1 MKVRHTLICFFF
13 LSLQDGNNG
22 LVKAQI
28 YTGTEGGDVTVQCSS
43 SPSGSRI
50 ILCKE
55 PCRENIIIETTDDRA
70 HEGRFSIERRNRDVS
85 VTITQLNKSDSGLYG
100 CGFASSYQR
109 FEIIVVDALLDDS
122 SEETTF
128 YPRSGGNILVGCYF
142 STTETRKYFC
152 KGRCKENDILV
163 ETAAYGAQRGRY
175 SIRYVEGSPSG
186 GFVYVGIT
194 QLTSSDSGR
203 YRCGLDKPLFPDSY
217 YGFNIVVTDAPTT
230 SNRTQAMTSSVP
242 SASTATTT
250 QSLSSSSGSSRASS
264 ASPETIK
271 QSETTRDVLLSVG
284 LALVVMVILSLS
296 VLLFCRRRMSKPK
309 EPAVETQYADVTE
322 ANRVYEDIREDGQ
335 SRAPAVEINDDNS
348 LITAG
353 NLQNTAEDDSSRLTY
368 SQVTFSSRAAGSSS
382 SGIRGDDNVVYSV
395 PRVETLRDE
404 NELYSTVHG
413 GLRG

>member
-28 YTGTEGGDVTVQCSS
+28 YARTEGGDVTVQCSS

-55 PCRENIIIETTDDRA
+55 PCKQENNIIETTDDRA

-85 VTITQLNKSDSGLYG
+85 VTITQLTKSDSGLYQ
-100 CGFASSYQR
+100 CGSGSSYR
-109 FEIIVVDALLDDS
+109 PFEIIVVDALLDDS

-175 SIRYVEGSPSG
+175 SIRYVNGYSSG

-203 YRCGLDKPLFPDSY
+203 YRCGLDKPFSPDSY
-217 YGFNIVVTDAPTT
+217 YSGFNIVVTDAPTT
-230 SNRTQAMTSSVP
+230 SNPNQAMTSSVP
-242 SASTATTT
+242 SASTAT
-250 QSLSSSSGSSRASS
+250 GSSR
-264 ASPETIK
+264 
-271 QSETTRDVLLSVG
+271 
-284 LALVVMVILSLS
+284 
-296 VLLFCRRRMSKPK
+296 
-309 EPAVETQYADVTE
+309 PAT
-322 ANRVYEDIREDGQ
+322 
-335 SRAPAVEINDDNS
+335 RAPTGVWLYAVIVVVVVVIVSGLVLMIFCSWRNIKPDGLNTSRTSGGTNTEIALYENCGPVSTCEDSTYQS
-348 LITAG
+348 LHPA
-353 NLQNTAEDDSSRLTY
+353 SRDQDQTY
-368 SQVTFSSRAAGSSS
+368 S
-382 SGIRGDDNVVYSV
+382 
-395 PRVETLRDE
+395 TL
-404 NELYSTVHG
+404 THTQHA
-413 GLRG
+413 

>member
-28 YTGTEGGDVTVQCSS
+28 YARTEGGDVTVQCSS

-55 PCRENIIIETTDDRA
+55 PCKQENNIIETTDDRA

-85 VTITQLNKSDSGLYG
+85 VTITQLTKSDSGLYQ
-100 CGFASSYQR
+100 CGSGSSYR
-109 FEIIVVDALLDDS
+109 PFEIIVVDALLDDS

-175 SIRYVEGSPSG
+175 SIRYVNGYSSG

-203 YRCGLDKPLFPDSY
+203 YRCGLDKPFSPDSY
-217 YGFNIVVTDAPTT
+217 YSGFNIVVTDAPTGVWLYAVIVVVVVVIVSGLVLMIFCSWRNIKPDGLNT
-230 SNRTQAMTSSVP
+230 SRTSGGTNTEIALYENCGPV
-242 SASTATTT
+242 STCEDSTY
-250 QSLSSSSGSSRASS
+250 QSLHPASRD
-264 ASPETIK
+264 
-271 QSETTRDVLLSVG
+271 QD
-284 LALVVMVILSLS
+284 
-296 VLLFCRRRMSKPK
+296 
-309 EPAVETQYADVTE
+309 Q
-322 ANRVYEDIREDGQ
+322 
-335 SRAPAVEINDDNS
+335 
-348 LITAG
+348 
-353 NLQNTAEDDSSRLTY
+353 TY
-368 SQVTFSSRAAGSSS
+368 S
-382 SGIRGDDNVVYSV
+382 
-395 PRVETLRDE
+395 TL
-404 NELYSTVHG
+404 THTQHA
-413 GLRG
+413 